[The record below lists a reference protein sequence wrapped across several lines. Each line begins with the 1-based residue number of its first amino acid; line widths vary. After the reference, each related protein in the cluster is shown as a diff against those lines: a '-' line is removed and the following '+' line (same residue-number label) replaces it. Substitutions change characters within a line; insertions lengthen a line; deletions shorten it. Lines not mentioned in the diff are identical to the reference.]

1 MMRRRRPRAGHG
13 FTLIELLIA
22 IVVAGILMTIAA
34 FSLVRARANA
44 NESSAVQLDD
54 QFLAVPADNFCQ
66 FGVIRPSARLSLCL
80 T

>member
-1 MMRRRRPRAGHG
+1 MMRRRRPRAEHG

-44 NESSAVQLDD
+44 NESSAVQLDE
-54 QFLAVPADNFCQ
+54 PISGSPN
-66 FGVIRPSARLSLCL
+66 
-80 T
+80 